1 MPSVIFVR
9 PSPTTT
15 TTKKKNCIL
24 IICRGSF
31 GVHVELI
38 RTGYLYFEPI
48 SFAYSI
54 MIVISSKALLN
65 NWNVSVLPRQCH
77 GSFGKHIDSHRCAV
91 CFVVALVNSLK
102 LISEFRPKFE
112 CFTFILYTFYGT
124 RTGLTFTSVG
134 TNHNIRPHLVAW
146 F

>member
-1 MPSVIFVR
+1 MLSVIFVR

-24 IICRGSF
+24 VICRGSF

-91 CFVVALVNSLK
+91 CFVVALVNKYFFETHIWIQAKIWMFYFYFIYFLWDTNRSD
-102 LISEFRPKFE
+102 IHFRRNKP
-112 CFTFILYTFYGT
+112 
-124 RTGLTFTSVG
+124 
-134 TNHNIRPHLVAW
+134 
-146 F
+146 